1 MIRVLLVEDD
11 AMIREMTRI
20 FLESQKRFEVVC
32 AASGEEALAH
42 AKDPFDVILLDIL
55 LPDTN
60 GMQLCQTLRSGHH
73 CPIIF
78 TSCLDDVD
86 TIVHALELGGDD
98 FLTKPYDNKV
108 LAALGLP
115 PLTPEQDAYTFMATA
130 RQALEYIVPPE
141 MHQRMY
147 EVVRTEVIYSRDIV
161 PLLQI
166 YPGYREFLELAHG
179 HGMRLA
185 VHTNRTAEGMQRV
198 LDFLALPSYFNPVV
212 TATEAAPKTAP
223 DGVRLILEQWGA
235 DPEQVLFVGD
245 SPNDQKAATAA
256 GVVFAAFGGELQGP
270 LAAAGYDELAGLLQN
285 EWE

>member
-108 LAALGLP
+108 LVARILANVRRVQMDAAEPSLRGYTCPAFRLDADSRSVHCRGEDIHLADMEYRILSLFVRNPNTFFTANELYQKIWGKDSLG
-115 PLTPEQDAYTFMATA
+115 D
-130 RQALEYIVPPE
+130 
-141 MHQRMY
+141 
-147 EVVRTEVIYSRDIV
+147 VRTVQVHIHNLRGKIEPDPAKPVYLKNV
-161 PLLQI
+161 WGK
-166 YPGYREFLELAHG
+166 GYIFQP
-179 HGMRLA
+179 
-185 VHTNRTAEGMQRV
+185 EGR
-198 LDFLALPSYFNPVV
+198 S
-212 TATEAAPKTAP
+212 
-223 DGVRLILEQWGA
+223 A
-235 DPEQVLFVGD
+235 D
-245 SPNDQKAATAA
+245 
-256 GVVFAAFGGELQGP
+256 
-270 LAAAGYDELAGLLQN
+270 
-285 EWE
+285 

>member
-1 MIRVLLVEDD
+1 MGKLFPHGL
-11 AMIREMTRI
+11 T
-20 FLESQKRFEVVC
+20 
-32 AASGEEALAH
+32 G
-42 AKDPFDVILLDIL
+42 
-55 LPDTN
+55 
-60 GMQLCQTLRSGHH
+60 
-73 CPIIF
+73 IIF
-78 TSCLDDVD
+78 DCDGVMIDSRAANA
-86 TIVHALELGGDD
+86 I
-98 FLTKPYDNKV
+98 FYNKV

-166 YPGYREFLELAHG
+166 YPGYREFLELARS

-185 VHTNRTAEGMQRV
+185 VHTNRTAEGMQM
-198 LDFLALPSYFNPVV
+198 
-212 TATEAAPKTAP
+212 
-223 DGVRLILEQWGA
+223 ILEQWGA